1 VPVDLKEHIITQADK
16 LYSQFGIKSVT
27 MDDIAKHLGISKKTI
42 YLHFR
47 DKNAL
52 VVELM
57 RLKMENQCCVI
68 DQCFKH
74 STDAVNEVFF
84 AVTQMQELLSN
95 INPMLFYDLQKYHP
109 EAWQYFVNFRE
120 KKLFG
125 VIYNNL
131 NRGINEG
138 YYREDINIEILTW
151 MRIGQID
158 TVLSQ
163 TTYPTGKFNMVTLMK
178 EITEHFL
185 YGLCTSEGHRLINK
199 YKTSAQHD

>member
-1 VPVDLKEHIITQADK
+1 
-16 LYSQFGIKSVT
+16 
-27 MDDIAKHLGISKKTI
+27 MDDIAKHLGMSKKTI
-42 YLHFR
+42 YQHYT

-57 RLKMENQCCVI
+57 RDKMENQVCVMDVCI
-68 DQCFKH
+68 
-74 STDAVNEVFF
+74 SSSNDAVHEVFF
-84 AVTQMQELLSN
+84 AVTEMQQLLSN

-109 EAWQYFVNFRE
+109 EAWQHYVIFRE

-131 NRGINEG
+131 KRGISEG
-138 YYREDINIEILTW
+138 NYRKEINPEILSW

-158 TVLSQ
+158 TVFSQ
-163 TTYPTGKFNMVTLMK
+163 TTYPVNQFNIISIMT

-185 YGLCTSEGHRLINK
+185 YGICTPQGHKLINA
-199 YKTSAQHD
+199 YKH